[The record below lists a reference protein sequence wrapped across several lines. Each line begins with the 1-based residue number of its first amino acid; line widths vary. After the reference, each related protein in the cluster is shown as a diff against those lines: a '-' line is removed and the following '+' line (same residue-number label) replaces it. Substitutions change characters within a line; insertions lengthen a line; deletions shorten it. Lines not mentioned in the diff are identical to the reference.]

1 MNAKSVT
8 ALNAALIT
16 LALITLATVTSAHA
30 SGAATNKVFISGPLI
45 LLFLGF
51 CALVV
56 VAQIIPVISTLYGMI
71 KGTKE
76 SKEEARAEAKSN

>member
-8 ALNAALIT
+8 ALGT
-16 LALITLATVTSAHA
+16 ALITLATGTAAYA

-45 LLFLGF
+45 LVFLGF

-56 VAQIIPVISTLYGMI
+56 VAQVIPVISTLYGML
-71 KGTKE
+71 KGAKDSKVE
-76 SKEEARAEAKSN
+76 SPAKANHR

>member
-8 ALNAALIT
+8 ALSA
-16 LALITLATVTSAHA
+16 ALITLATVTTAHA

-45 LLFLGF
+45 LVFLGF

-56 VAQIIPVISTLYGMI
+56 VAQIIPVITTLYGMI
-71 KGTKE
+71 KGVKK
-76 SKEEARAEAKSN
+76 SKEEARAEAKGN

>member
-1 MNAKSVT
+1 MNAKSITV
-8 ALNAALIT
+8 LNAALIT
-16 LALITLATVTSAHA
+16 LATCTAAHA

-56 VAQIIPVISTLYGMI
+56 VAQIIPVITTLYGMI
-71 KGTKE
+71 MGVKK
-76 SKEEARAEAKSN
+76 SKEEARADVKAN

>member
-1 MNAKSVT
+1 MNAKSLT
-8 ALNAALIT
+8 ALSAALI
-16 LALITLATVTSAHA
+16 ILATGTAAHA

-76 SKEEARAEAKSN
+76 SKEEARVEAKGN

>member
-8 ALNAALIT
+8 ALNA
-16 LALITLATVTSAHA
+16 ALITLATVTSAHA

-45 LLFLGF
+45 LIFLGF

-56 VAQIIPVISTLYGMI
+56 VVQLIPAITALYGML
-71 KGTKE
+71 KGAKD
-76 SKEEARAEAKSN
+76 SKVEARAEAKSR

>member
-8 ALNAALIT
+8 ALGI
-16 LALITLATVTSAHA
+16 ALITLATGTAAYA

-45 LLFLGF
+45 LIFLGF

-56 VAQIIPVISTLYGMI
+56 VAQIIPVIATLYGML
-71 KGTKE
+71 KGVHAGKKE
-76 SKEEARAEAKSN
+76 TPAEAKNH